1 MGRATASGAAH
12 RLHGAA
18 SATSTATATAD
29 AATPARLTL
38 DTWALQA
45 ARGRFSLYACRVT
58 SRFAKHVL
66 APSIVLAAIVALS
79 APAFADDAPS
89 GATGPATTAAKKKR
103 TVTPNASTRLGLS
116 VAGTYRHRGK
126 GYVLRGALVKAKGSL
141 DGDYDGLEVE
151 VVIKRGKREV
161 LRKTVRLNAA
171 RGKSTFALNYRI
183 RRAGYHRFSAKV
195 ESDDPAAPLDARSEY
210 VSVVSSSI
218 KRGAKGV
225 AVRVIQSK
233 LARLKYVV
241 SGDGVFDDALG
252 RALLAFRKVNRMSR
266 VQKAGPAVGRL
277 LARNKGSFRG
287 RYRKAGRHIEV
298 SISRQVMAFYEGKN
312 KLTRI
317 YHVSTGASGTP
328 TIRGRYHFYMKTPG
342 TNAKGMVHSSYFIR
356 GYAIH
361 GFASVPTYPAS
372 HGCVRVPIP
381 NAQSIYD
388 WVRIGDRI
396 DTYY

>member
-1 MGRATASGAAH
+1 MTRRHAPHFFVVTIALAVLAAFTAAASGAE
-12 RLHGAA
+12 
-18 SATSTATATAD
+18 
-29 AATPARLTL
+29 
-38 DTWALQA
+38 
-45 ARGRFSLYACRVT
+45 
-58 SRFAKHVL
+58 
-66 APSIVLAAIVALS
+66 
-79 APAFADDAPS
+79 APS
-89 GATGPATTAAKKKR
+89 GATGPATHATTTAPTRTAKKKR
-103 TVTPNASTRLGLS
+103 TVAPNATPRLALS
-116 VAGTYRHRGK
+116 VGGTYRYRGK
-126 GYVLRGALVKAKGSL
+126 GYVLKGALVKARGSL
-141 DGDYDGLEVE
+141 DGNYDGLDVE
-151 VVIKRGKREV
+151 VVVKRGKREV
-161 LRKTVRLNAA
+161 LRKKVTMKAA
-171 RGKSTFALNYRI
+171 RGKTTFTLNYRI

-233 LARLKYVV
+233 LSRLKYVV

-252 RALLAFRKVNRMSR
+252 RALLAFRKVNRIGR
-266 VQKAGPAVGRL
+266 VQKAGPSVGRL
-277 LARNKGSFRG
+277 LARNRGSFRG
-287 RYRKAGRHIEV
+287 KYRKAGRHIEV
-298 SISRQVMAFYEGKN
+298 DISRQVMAFYEGRN

-342 TNAKGMVHSSYFIR
+342 TNAKGMVDSNYFIR